1 MNNSLKYELLKT
13 TQEIENLDR
22 SLATKISI
30 INYTVTRITNFK
42 LSTKKLTGPVGFT
55 GVLYQKF

>member
-1 MNNSLKYELLKT
+1 M

-22 SLATKISI
+22 SLTSKISI
-30 INYTVTRITNFK
+30 INYTVTRIINFK
-42 LSTKKLTGPVGFT
+42 LSTKKLTGPFGFT